1 MRPGLEENLT
11 TVHVLVTLLNIDNSS
26 NSEVSDNYYDY
37 NDSDDSYKSDD
48 FDDSDNCIEYDNFV
62 WELDNS
68 VNSNHSED
76 SNDSNDYDSKNSD
89 YFTLKTMTTFIN
101 VTESHFGKRL
111 FEEHL
116 GAMTRVL
123 ASRKEAADPASHTK
137 QAPVGAVLSS
147 KNWELCTRQAAAGV
161 ISHFW
166 RVDLMGLPVPYI
178 MDPCWIEKTNS
189 SGYFRK
195 VCEIS
200 MQILDT
206 NIFILCM

>member
-89 YFTLKTMTTFIN
+89 HFTLKTMTTFIN

-116 GAMTRVL
+116 GAMTRVSSIKKRSCW
-123 ASRKEAADPASHTK
+123 ASQSH
-137 QAPVGAVLSS
+137 
-147 KNWELCTRQAAAGV
+147 
-161 ISHFW
+161 
-166 RVDLMGLPVPYI
+166 
-178 MDPCWIEKTNS
+178 
-189 SGYFRK
+189 
-195 VCEIS
+195 
-200 MQILDT
+200 
-206 NIFILCM
+206 